1 MCILMKI
8 CLSSSRNLVSVRQN
22 SEDLASEL
30 SSSSSS
36 SSEDDLCALKWP
48 SLAPLG
54 SPPRP
59 QPQQRPAD
67 KLEESDEGCG
77 GGDLEGLAD
86 RILSDRLSSC
96 IPSLLH
102 PAASLKATSPSA
114 STSG

>member
-30 SSSSSS
+30 SSSSS
-36 SSEDDLCALKWP
+36 EDDLCALKWP
-48 SLAPLG
+48 SSANHG

-59 QPQQRPAD
+59 QQPA
-67 KLEESDEGCG
+67 LVAHGGGGGESDEGG
-77 GGDLEGLAD
+77 GSDLEGLAD

-96 IPSLLH
+96 IPSSPLH
-102 PAASLKATSPSA
+102 PASLKATSPS